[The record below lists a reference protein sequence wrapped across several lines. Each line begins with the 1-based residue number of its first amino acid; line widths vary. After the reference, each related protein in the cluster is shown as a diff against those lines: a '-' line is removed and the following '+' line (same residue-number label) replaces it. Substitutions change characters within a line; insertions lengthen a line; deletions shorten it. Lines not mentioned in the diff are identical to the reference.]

1 MLYQDN
7 YFVVSVKVSF
17 SWRQTNCIDDQ
28 DKVQSVTDTDNEFT
42 ECQTPRKK
50 LQSIGISPVSLHAFM
65 KTLKSN
71 ISEVYKVKV
80 DCLKVSKSDSIM
92 NKMI

>member
-7 YFVVSVKVSF
+7 YFAVSVKLNF
-17 SWRQTNCIDDQ
+17 CWRQTHSIDNK
-28 DKVQSVTDTDNEFT
+28 DKVQSVTDTSDEFT

-71 ISEVYKVKV
+71 ISEA
-80 DCLKVSKSDSIM
+80 
-92 NKMI
+92 